1 MGVDVASF
9 GDYFAD
15 RRHSVKAQLATEL
28 LGPIDQFENY
38 PISQTPKGITLGD
51 RTSDSTQLPLA
62 PGSSSTPKRL
72 GVHKSDESIKCLI
85 YNDPFSSTY
94 KKYIFTADGRYLLGG
109 MMIGDVSDF
118 VKLVAIVKK
127 KVCFLSSNILGT
139 HVDMVILLARKL
151 WMSPLLN
158 SSLEQKERKRGM
170 ILMTKHKFVAVMCVF
185 EDVPLHLP
193 AFSEFV

>member
-15 RRHSVKAQLATEL
+15 RRHSAKAQLATEL
-28 LGPIDQFENY
+28 LGPKDQIKSH
-38 PISQTPKGITLGD
+38 PISRKPKDVTSGD
-51 RTSDSTQLPLA
+51 RTPDSTQLSLA
-62 PGSSSTPKRL
+62 SSTPQRL
-72 GVHKSDESIKCLI
+72 GVRKTDEPIKCLI

-94 KKYIFTADGRYLLGG
+94 KKYIFTADGKYLLGG

-127 KVCFLSSNILGT
+127 KVCFLPSNILAT
-139 HVDMVILLARKL
+139 HIDMVVLLSRKL
-151 WMSPLLN
+151 WTSLLLN
-158 SSLEQKERKRGM
+158 SSLEQKERKREM
-170 ILMTKHKFVAVMCVF
+170 ILMTMHKFVVVMCVF

-193 AFSEFV
+193 DFSEFV